1 MARALGRYELL
12 RPLAR
17 GGMAE
22 VYLARRRAAGIEK
35 WLVVKRMR
43 PERSGDVRF
52 LDLFVREARLSMS
65 LVHQNIVPVFDF
77 GRIDDQVFLAMERVE
92 GKDLGS
98 SLARAR
104 SHRLSPLLAAFI
116 AAECCQALDYAHQR
130 KGPDGVALGI
140 VHRDVTPRNVLLSWS
155 GEVKLT
161 DFGIAAL
168 AGDAASRLLGTPQ
181 YMAPE
186 QARSEPIDPRADVY
200 AIGLVLREAVTG
212 IRPRPGT
219 DRDAILDAARR
230 GELLPWSHVAPPD
243 AAAAGPQVALGS
255 SDLAPP
261 ADAPAP
267 LPAALVAIIDR
278 ATAARPEDRYADA
291 RSLLEEL
298 DGFIVGQR
306 AAQKGES
313 PARQLATWLATIWEG
328 ARDDVETDATI
339 DGGDLVS
346 FIDDG
351 ALDVI
356 GTGTVRSLAATAADD
371 APAGPTVTPPVAV
384 SPAPGSPSTV
394 PASIASPIIAGAT
407 VLPAG
412 RTAELAAR
420 STKISSSNTTVASG
434 TFHTLPLASSHAA
447 AQRSAEVAV
456 RRPRSRQIAPFA
468 SLLFVG
474 LAAGAIVFF
483 LMNHYRDP
491 GQPSTD
497 QPSTPQPNT
506 PQPSTVPPS
515 TSQPTAGLPST
526 AQPSTG
532 QPSVGPSQ
540 PGQPS
545 SGQSTSGQSSSGQS
559 SSGQSS
565 SGQSSSGQSSSGQSH
580 TGPPSVRQPSAGP
593 PHTGQPTIG
602 RSGSGQTNPG
612 AEHDGSGSVATAPQE
627 GSDQGNPAVCRVR
640 INLTPW
646 AYYTADGSSTRHETP
661 STIELAPGPHRL
673 HVWNPELH
681 VDRDITINVP
691 ADQETMTYS
700 EPLQPSTLPPGAPQP
715 Q

>member
-1 MARALGRYELL
+1 
-12 RPLAR
+12 
-17 GGMAE
+17 MAE
-22 VYLARRRAAGIEK
+22 VYLARRRAAGVEK

-98 SLARAR
+98 SLARAS
-104 SHRLSPLLAAFI
+104 SHRLPPLLAAFI

-168 AGDAASRLLGTPQ
+168 AGDATARLLGTPQ

-212 IRPRPGT
+212 VRPRPGT

-230 GELLPWSHVAPPD
+230 GELLPWSHVPARVSEP
-243 AAAAGPQVALGS
+243 AGPQLALPAGEQPS
-255 SDLAPP
+255 PVPP
-261 ADAPAP
+261 AEPLLEP

-278 ATAARPEDRYADA
+278 ATAVRPEDRYPDA
-291 RSLLEEL
+291 RSMFEEI

-306 AAQKGES
+306 AAHKGES
-313 PARQLATWLATIWEG
+313 PARQLAAWLAAIWEG
-328 ARDDVETDATI
+328 ARDDIEADPTI

-346 FIDDG
+346 FLDDG

-371 APAGPTVTPPVAV
+371 VPTGPAAPPVAA
-384 SPAPGSPSTV
+384 SPTPGSPPTV
-394 PASIASPIIAGAT
+394 AASIAPSIIAGAAA
-407 VLPAG
+407 LPAG
-412 RTAELAAR
+412 RSADPGAR

-434 TFHTLPLASSHAA
+434 SFETLSRASSAGGGR
-447 AQRSAEVAV
+447 RSGDASV
-456 RRPRSRQIAPFA
+456 RRPRPRQVASFA

-474 LAAGAIVFF
+474 LAAGGAVFF
-483 LMNHYRDP
+483 FMNHYREP
-491 GQPSTD
+491 G
-497 QPSTPQPNT
+497 
-506 PQPSTVPPS
+506 PPS
-515 TSQPTAGLPST
+515 TGE
-526 AQPSTG
+526 
-532 QPSVGPSQ
+532 
-540 PGQPS
+540 
-545 SGQSTSGQSSSGQS
+545 
-559 SSGQSS
+559 
-565 SGQSSSGQSSSGQSH
+565 
-580 TGPPSVRQPSAGP
+580 PSAGP
-593 PHTGQPTIG
+593 PGTGRPGTGEPTTGQPATGQPATGQPATGQPATGQPATGQPAIDQPTTGQPNAGPLHAGPPHPGQPSAGSSSAGSSHAEPPNVRQPAGGPSRTGSPLIG
-602 RSGSGQTNPG
+602 QSGSGQLPPD
-612 AEHDGSGSVATAPQE
+612 AERDGSGSAQAAPPD
-627 GSDQGNPAVCRVR
+627 GSDQANAVVCRVR

-681 VDRDITINVP
+681 VERDITINVP
-691 ADQETMTYS
+691 DDRETMTYS
-700 EPLQPSTLPPGAPQP
+700 EPL
-715 Q
+715 

>member
-1 MARALGRYELL
+1 
-12 RPLAR
+12 
-17 GGMAE
+17 MAE

-104 SHRLSPLLAAFI
+104 SHRLPPLLAAFI

-168 AGDAASRLLGTPQ
+168 AGDATSRLLGTPQ

-212 IRPRPGT
+212 IRSRPGAN
-219 DRDAILDAARR
+219 RDAILDAARR
-230 GELLPWSHVAPPD
+230 GELLPWSHLAVPGPEPAGTQVVQGSGGHSPP
-243 AAAAGPQVALGS
+243 V
-255 SDLAPP
+255 
-261 ADAPAP
+261 DAPDP
-267 LPAALVAIIDR
+267 PPAALVAIIDR
-278 ATAARPEDRYADA
+278 ATAARPEDRHADA

-306 AAQKGES
+306 AAHKGES
-313 PARQLATWLATIWEG
+313 PARQLAAWLAGIWEG
-328 ARDDVETDATI
+328 ARDDVETDAMI

-346 FIDDG
+346 FLDDG

-371 APAGPTVTPPVAV
+371 VPAGPAAAPPVV
-384 SPAPGSPSTV
+384 GPPAPGSPSTV
-394 PASIASPIIAGAT
+394 SMALAPPTIPVAP
-407 VLPAG
+407 VLPAV
-412 RTAELAAR
+412 RSAELAAR

-434 TFHTLPLASSHAA
+434 SFHTIPLASSHAA
-447 AQRSAEVAV
+447 DHRPGEVAV
-456 RRPRSRQIAPFA
+456 RRPRSRQVAPFA

-474 LAAGAIVFF
+474 LAAGASVFF

-491 GQPSTD
+491 GSPSPGPPGTGQPSTG
-497 QPSTPQPNT
+497 
-506 PQPSTVPPS
+506 QPSTVQP
-515 TSQPTAGLPST
+515 TTGQPTAG
-526 AQPSTG
+526 QPSTG
-532 QPSVGPSQ
+532 QPSVGQPSAGSTH
-540 PGQPS
+540 PGPPNAGQPNA
-545 SGQSTSGQSSSGQS
+545 
-559 SSGQSS
+559 
-565 SGQSSSGQSSSGQSH
+565 GQSH
-580 TGPPSVRQPSAGP
+580 TGQPNARQPNAGP
-593 PHTGQPTIG
+593 PHTRPPTIG
-602 RSGSGQTNPG
+602 RSGSEQTNSG
-612 AEHDGSGSVATAPQE
+612 AEHDGSGGAETAPRD

-646 AYYTADGSSTRHETP
+646 AYYTADGTSTRHETP

-681 VDRDITINVP
+681 VERDITINVP
-691 ADQETMTYS
+691 ADRDTMTYS
-700 EPLQPSTLPPGAPQP
+700 EPLQASTLPPDAQP
-715 Q
+715 LR